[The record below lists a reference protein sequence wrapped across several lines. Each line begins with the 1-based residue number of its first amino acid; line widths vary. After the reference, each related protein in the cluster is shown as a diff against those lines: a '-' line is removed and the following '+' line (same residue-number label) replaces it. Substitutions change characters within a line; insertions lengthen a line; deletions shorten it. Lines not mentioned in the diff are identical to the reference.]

1 MFATQT
7 DTARRPVVLTSEG
20 RAWLQARLDRA
31 SERLDRVEDELA
43 SERTEEL
50 VEERRQLTE
59 QVDELTLLLRKAVA
73 PADVIDDPMIV
84 EIGDQ
89 IEVEFPDGTRES
101 FLIVHPVEAG
111 MDEQRTSAE
120 APLAQAV
127 LGSRP
132 GDRVTVTS
140 PAGVYSCTI
149 VGRYRIG

>member
-1 MFATQT
+1 MSATQT

-20 RAWLQARLDRA
+20 RAWIQARLDRA
-31 SERLDRVEDELA
+31 SERLDRVEAELA

-89 IEVEFPDGTRES
+89 IEVEFPDGSRES